1 VALQAPILGGLFI
14 GILSALP
21 VVGAG
26 NCCCG
31 LWIVS
36 GGLLAAYL
44 DQQNDSRPTTAG
56 RGALAG
62 FLAGIIGALVV
73 LVLSITLDALLAPL
87 YERGLA
93 EMGRMARD
101 MSPEAQA
108 IVEQLQ
114 GRNTAGGYALSFFLM
129 LILGA
134 ILATLGGVLGA
145 AFFKKDV
152 PPALGGDAPPP
163 QPMPPPPPPSY

>member
-1 VALQAPILGGLFI
+1 MPLQAPIIGGLFI
-14 GILSALP
+14 GVLSALP
-21 VVGAG
+21 LVGAG

-31 LWIVS
+31 LWVVS

-44 DQQNDSRPTTAG
+44 DQQNDPRPTTVG

-62 FLAGIIGALVV
+62 FIAGIIGALVF
-73 LVLSITLDALLAPL
+73 LVLSIVFDALLSPL
-87 YERGLA
+87 YQRAFE
-93 EMGRMARD
+93 EMGRMSRD
-101 MSPEAQA
+101 MNNPEMQA

-114 GRNTAGGYALSFFLM
+114 SRNTAGGYAVGFFLM
-129 LILGA
+129 LILGG
-134 ILATLGGVLGA
+134 LLSTLGGVLGA

-163 QPMPPPPPPSY
+163 MPLPPPPA